1 MSANEQIC
9 ATISRIK
16 TKKNN
21 MLAIFSIF
29 WRITSLQDG
38 PESVPANSNLLAA
51 VALCNILV
59 SLGISLALG
68 DKGFFNV
75 ATTIVINLAALSLIV
90 AGLLAMVGKSARL
103 SQTLTA
109 YFGCDLLLNIFVAIA
124 ISLAKLAELDL
135 LSNIA
140 IIILVWSTAVFG
152 FIFSRAL
159 EIHMIL
165 GSSLAL
171 VLLVLTFSLS
181 QIAVGNS

>member
-1 MSANEQIC
+1 MQ
-9 ATISRIK
+9 
-16 TKKNN
+16 
-21 MLAIFSIF
+21 AIFSIF

-38 PESVPANSNLLAA
+38 PETVPANSNLLAA
-51 VALCNILV
+51 VALANILV

-68 DKGFFNV
+68 DKSFFNV
-75 ATTIVINLAALSLIV
+75 AATIVINLAALSVIL

-103 SQTLTA
+103 SQTLTL
-109 YFGCDLLLNIFVAIA
+109 FGCDLLLNIFVAIA
-124 ISLAKLAELDL
+124 ISLAKLAGLDL
-135 LSNIA
+135 LNNIA

-171 VLLVLTFSLS
+171 VLLLLTFALS
-181 QIAVGNS
+181 QVALGNS

>member
-1 MSANEQIC
+1 LSANQQIC
-9 ATISRIK
+9 ATISRNK
-16 TKKNN
+16 TKKNK
-21 MLAIFSIF
+21 MQAIFSIF

-38 PESVPANSNLLAA
+38 PETVPTSSNLLAA
-51 VALCNILV
+51 VTLCNILV
-59 SLGISLALG
+59 SLGISLTLG
-68 DKGFFNV
+68 DKSFFTV
-75 ATTIVINLAALSLIV
+75 AATIVINLAALSLIL
-90 AGLLAMVGKSARL
+90 AGLLAMVGKSSRL

-124 ISLAKLAELDL
+124 ISLSKLAGLDL
-135 LSNIA
+135 LNNIA

-159 EIHMIL
+159 EVHMII

-171 VLLVLTFSLS
+171 VLLILTFAIS

>member
-1 MSANEQIC
+1 MQP
-9 ATISRIK
+9 
-16 TKKNN
+16 
-21 MLAIFSIF
+21 IFSIF
-29 WRITSLQDG
+29 WRITRHHDE
-38 PESVPANSNLLAA
+38 PETVPANSHLLAA
-51 VALCNILV
+51 VALANILV

-68 DKGFFNV
+68 DKSFFNV
-75 ATTIVINLAALSLIV
+75 AATIVINLAALSVIL

-124 ISLAKLAELDL
+124 ISLSKLAGLDL
-135 LSNIA
+135 LNNIA

-171 VLLVLTFSLS
+171 VLLLLTFALS
-181 QIAVGNS
+181 QVAVGNS